1 MNTWLDLIIP
11 IPFLI
16 AGLIIYY
23 RRKNMSYQELQDE
36 IKQIQSIPDDEPWT
50 PSACANIGCAGGFGV
65 FAHDD
70 DD

>member
-36 IKQIQSIPDDEPWT
+36 IKQIQSLPDNESWT
-50 PSACANIGCAGGFGV
+50 SVCYNIGGKHQTSV
-65 FAHDD
+65 FADD
-70 DD
+70 D